1 MNSANP
7 TRDDMRIQDLVR
19 DELEWA
25 SDVDAANVGVAVND
39 RTVTLSGEVHDY
51 SHLLAAKRAA
61 LRVRGV
67 TAVVNDLRVHPPT
80 SLVVTETDIAKE
92 VDRALRGATNIP
104 DTVKA
109 EVNGSHVTLS
119 GQVRWDFQRRA
130 AEHAVQH
137 LRGVHSVR
145 NSIALAPRAA
155 ADDTAAR
162 IKHAIIRNAQLDA
175 KTINVAATGNKVT
188 LTGTVR
194 SWAEKRQAEAA
205 AWSSPHVT
213 QVDNHITV
221 LAL

>member
-1 MNSANP
+1 MTTANP
-7 TRDDMRIQDLVR
+7 TRNDSRIQDLVR

-25 SDVDAANVGVAVND
+25 SDVDAAHVGVAVND
-39 RTVTLSGEVHDY
+39 GTVTLAGEVCNY

-67 TAVVNDLRVHPPT
+67 TAIVDDLRVHPPT
-80 SLVVTETDIAKE
+80 SIVVTETDIAKE
-92 VDRALRGATNIP
+92 IDRALRGATNIP

-119 GQVRWDFQRRA
+119 GHVKWDFQRRA
-130 AEHAVQH
+130 AEHAVEH

-145 NSIALAPRAA
+145 NTIALAPRVAA
-155 ADDTAAR
+155 ADTAAH

-175 KTINVAATGNKVT
+175 KTIDVAVSGNKVT

-194 SWAEKRQAEAA
+194 SWAEKRQAETA

-213 QVDNHITV
+213 QVENHITV